1 CYALCTMKV
10 TNRCT
15 NGMAKAT
22 KCNPAS
28 GLVKKF
34 EYNSQ
39 RAFKERLR
47 VHLSGPTIQVES
59 ANQVGS
65 TTPGGPM
72 TGSAGVFQGLD
83 TVLLRVRDIDL
94 AKV

>member
-1 CYALCTMKV
+1 MLSGCL
-10 TNRCT
+10 
-15 NGMAKAT
+15 AKE
-22 KCNPAS
+22 
-28 GLVKKF
+28 F

-65 TTPGGPM
+65 TTQGGAM